1 MTFDTD
7 PLVLVSHLLLAPF
20 NTAGRAAPLFL
31 VLGNK
36 FFFGKRVVAL
46 QKLKEKKLAQIHM
59 DRNK

>member
-31 VLGNK
+31 VLGDK

-46 QKLKEKKLAQIHM
+46 QKLKEKKLA
-59 DRNK
+59 